1 MHHRGIE
8 YTVTRTKR
16 RDIWRWHFWINDR
29 VRSGQVRTT
38 LEVLA
43 NRRVQLLI
51 DRELKKT
58 PAARLTERPD
68 PSSTQ
73 G

>member
-8 YTVTRTKR
+8 YTVTQTKR
-16 RDIWRWHFWINDR
+16 RDIWRWHLWINDR

>member
-8 YTVTRTKR
+8 YTVTRT
-16 RDIWRWHFWINDR
+16 NDR

>member
-1 MHHRGIE
+1 
-8 YTVTRTKR
+8 VTRTKR
-16 RDIWRWHFWINDR
+16 RDIWRGHFWIDDR

-43 NRRVQLLI
+43 NRRVQFLI
-51 DRELKKT
+51 DRELKKA
-58 PAARLTERPD
+58 PAMRLTEGCG
-68 PSSTQ
+68 PSPTQ